1 MMLLVAHSTI
11 QWVTISAFL

>member
-1 MMLLVAHSTI
+1 MLLVAHSTI